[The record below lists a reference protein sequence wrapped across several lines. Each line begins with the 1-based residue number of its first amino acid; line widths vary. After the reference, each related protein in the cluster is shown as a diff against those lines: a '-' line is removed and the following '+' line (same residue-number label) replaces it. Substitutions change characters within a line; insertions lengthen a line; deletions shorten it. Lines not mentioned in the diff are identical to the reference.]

1 MSFPLVMDLAR
12 GAVMLALMLAG
23 PLLAVA
29 LVVGIGVA
37 VMQAVTQIQEQTL
50 AFVVKLIAVGIVF
63 VLSLNWL
70 LQTGVRY
77 MVETL
82 TSLPM
87 LVQ

>member
-1 MSFPLVMDLAR
+1 MSFPLVMDLSR